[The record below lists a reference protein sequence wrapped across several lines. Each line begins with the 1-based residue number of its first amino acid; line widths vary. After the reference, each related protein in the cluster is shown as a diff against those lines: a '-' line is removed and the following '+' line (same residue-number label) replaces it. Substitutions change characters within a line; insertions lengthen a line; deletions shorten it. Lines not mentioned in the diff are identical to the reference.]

1 MLITPSLLHVK
12 TRSGRGR
19 QETAVALR
27 PISRDPSYEVE
38 GLGVEEVLDRLDVPV
53 MLTGPEM
60 TEWTCIREDHS
71 AMTAA
76 GQWGDVLDALR
87 FADQDRTMAS
97 GGRRVAPLISEGI
110 RTRCTE
116 ALKRE
121 DFAAAEAELLR
132 FEAVLEMNP
141 EDHAAAHLV
150 ARAQIDIGIAKR
162 TAAGKTQQ
170 ARALWAESAAHFA
183 AAEELLESFDPIA
196 EMSPLLAET
205 RYLLVRGLEDG
216 AALCR
221 DWYEDWCDLAPDD
234 ASAHATHAIQMLPDW
249 FGSLAAFEK
258 AAIRAT
264 RLTGHATGQA
274 AYAVYHMT
282 AREELGDLLPT
293 VDLALFLRGLA
304 DYVIATGCQHRANVA
319 AQLLTSMMRDYRR
332 EGAGAAYQLTK
343 VRAALSD
350 LLWNHLQEI
359 HIDRWEDGADSLAF
373 ALGEVFGPA
382 LKNGARIG
390 RKGDGLGTRMPRSL

>member
-12 TRSGRGR
+12 TRRGRGR
-19 QETAVALR
+19 QETAVSLR
-27 PISRDPSYEVE
+27 PISRDPSYGVDGLSVE
-38 GLGVEEVLDRLDVPV
+38 DVLDRLDVPV

-60 TEWTCIREDHS
+60 TEWHCIRQDHA

-97 GGRRVAPLISEGI
+97 GGCRVAPLISDGI
-110 RTRCTE
+110 RTRLTE
-116 ALKRE
+116 ALARQ
-121 DFAAAEAELLR
+121 DFPAAKAELLR
-132 FEAVLEMNP
+132 FEAVFEMNP

-150 ARAQIDIGIAKR
+150 ARAQIDIGLAKR
-162 TAAGKTQQ
+162 TAAGKSQDQ
-170 ARALWAESAAHFA
+170 HALWAESTAHFD
-183 AAEELLESFDPIA
+183 AAEAILDAFDPIS

-205 RYLLVRGLEDG
+205 RYQLVRGVSDG
-216 AALCR
+216 ADLCR

-234 ASAHATHAIQMLPDW
+234 ATAHATHAIQMLPDW

-258 AAIRAT
+258 AARRAT

-293 VDLALFLRGLA
+293 IDLALFLRGLS
-304 DYVIATGCQHRANVA
+304 DYVAATGCQHRANVA
-319 AQLLTSMMRDYRR
+319 AQLLTCLMRDFRR
-332 EGAGAAYQLTK
+332 EGPAGAYHLTK

-350 LLWNHLQEI
+350 LLWNHLQEV
-359 HIDRWEDGADSLAF
+359 HLDRWQDGSDSLAF